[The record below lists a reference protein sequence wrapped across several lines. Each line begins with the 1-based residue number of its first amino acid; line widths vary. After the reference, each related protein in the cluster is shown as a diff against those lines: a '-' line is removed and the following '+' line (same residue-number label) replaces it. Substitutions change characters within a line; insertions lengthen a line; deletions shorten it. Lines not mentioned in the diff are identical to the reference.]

1 MSLFTD
7 IRRLFMLSCE
17 DVNDF
22 IVEYLDGTL
31 DDRTRRRFEKHI
43 ANCPACSTYLDQY
56 RETVTLVKEEADAD
70 VPEPPEELVDATL
83 DFLRQHYD
91 DAAKNGAS

>member
-1 MSLFTD
+1 
-7 IRRLFMLSCE
+7 MLSCE

-22 IVEYLDGTL
+22 IVEYLEGTL

-56 RETVTLVKEEADAD
+56 RETVTLVKEEAAP
-70 VPEPPEELVDATL
+70 PEPPEELVDATL

-91 DAAKNGAS
+91 DAQNGTH